1 MPPSC
6 ASLSLFLF
14 LSSISACNQ
23 SCIVYCVSAATMFLS
38 YQSCY
43 KSQRLVVFETIFC
56 IPIPFSRP
64 IPFRSNKQFSYWERL
79 LFPILAL
86 NQLIRRYGFWYSL
99 DTSIQFLSWWTNHIM
114 SVVLSKPV
122 ERTDV
127 SRVKKL
133 FWTMNDIF
141 QWELCVTSQV
151 PSPSSPLGQHTLLEL
166 RSTLQYSFSYCIK
179 TAKENTLTAQA
190 GSWRRGQAKC

>member
-1 MPPSC
+1 MPLWVSSYFYLAFLHATNLALFTVSQLPLCS
-6 ASLSLFLF
+6 SLTRAVTSP
-14 LSSISACNQ
+14 
-23 SCIVYCVSAATMFLS
+23 
-38 YQSCY
+38 
-43 KSQRLVVFETIFC
+43 QRLVVFETIFC
-56 IPIPFSRP
+56 IPIPFS
-64 IPFRSNKQFSYWERL
+64 SNKQFSYWERL

-86 NQLIRRYGFWYSL
+86 NQLIQRYGFWYSL

-114 SVVLSKPV
+114 NVVLSKPV

-133 FWTMNDIF
+133 FCTMNYIF

-151 PSPSSPLGQHTLLEL
+151 PSPSSPLGQHTWLEL
-166 RSTLQYSFSYCIK
+166 RSTPQYSFSYCIK
-179 TAKENTLTAQA
+179 TAKENMLTAQA

>member
-1 MPPSC
+1 
-6 ASLSLFLF
+6 
-14 LSSISACNQ
+14 
-23 SCIVYCVSAATMFLS
+23 MFLS

-56 IPIPFSRP
+56 IPIPFS
-64 IPFRSNKQFSYWERL
+64 SNKQFSYWERL
-79 LFPILAL
+79 HFPILAL
-86 NQLIRRYGFWYSL
+86 NQVIQRYGFWYSL

-114 SVVLSKPV
+114 NVVLSKPV
-122 ERTDV
+122 ERTEV

-133 FWTMNDIF
+133 FWTMNYIF

-166 RSTLQYSFSYCIK
+166 RSTCSIPSVIASKLQRK
-179 TAKENTLTAQA
+179 TLTAQA
-190 GSWRRGQAKC
+190 GSWRRGQAQC